1 MVLIRTDIFFILT
14 LNKAHSR
21 PFRRSRMRA
30 YRFSIQN
37 AAEIEELGIM
47 ALPDDAE
54 ALAFAKQI
62 IQDMTNENRT
72 QGSLEITDGD
82 RVVGKI
88 SLRGTTL
95 KRRDY

>member
-1 MVLIRTDIFFILT
+1 MVLIRTDILFIFT
-14 LNKAHSR
+14 LNKAQSR

-37 AAEIEELGIM
+37 AVDIEELGVM

-62 IQDMTNENRT
+62 IQDMTDKDRT
-72 QGSLEITDGD
+72 QHAGTSLEITDGK
-82 RVVGKI
+82 RVVGRLSI
-88 SLRGTTL
+88 IGTEP
-95 KRRDY
+95 